1 MRFHKC
7 MWCSPPSQLKT
18 YVMPFSSVFPLLL
31 KENPLKFQYKA
42 EFQLFLEL
50 QRKILNYFTRLAY
63 IFKDD
68 TDNLGSNYRSLIR
81 WFLVR
86 DKQPQHCDQP
96 ILVQCSIS
104 IPSPPQPPKTSII
117 QNDLNLVIRTS
128 E

>member
-1 MRFHKC
+1 
-7 MWCSPPSQLKT
+7 
-18 YVMPFSSVFPLLL
+18 MPFSSVFPLLL

-68 TDNLGSNYRSLIR
+68 TDNLGSTYRSLIR
-81 WFLVR
+81 
-86 DKQPQHCDQP
+86 PQHCDQP

-104 IPSPPQPPKTSII
+104 IP
-117 QNDLNLVIRTS
+117 NLLRRP
-128 E
+128 